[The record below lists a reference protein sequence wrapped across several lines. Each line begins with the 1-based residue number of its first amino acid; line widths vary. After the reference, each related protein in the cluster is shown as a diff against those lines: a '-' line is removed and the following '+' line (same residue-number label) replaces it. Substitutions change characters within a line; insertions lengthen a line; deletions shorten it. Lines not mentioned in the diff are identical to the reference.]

1 MYVTG
6 INNDKLYIYISLE
19 IIMINIV
26 PYDTCYKGK
35 VWGAEVESNRGV
47 SLVRKVTLRR

>member
-1 MYVTG
+1 
-6 INNDKLYIYISLE
+6 
-19 IIMINIV
+19 MINIV